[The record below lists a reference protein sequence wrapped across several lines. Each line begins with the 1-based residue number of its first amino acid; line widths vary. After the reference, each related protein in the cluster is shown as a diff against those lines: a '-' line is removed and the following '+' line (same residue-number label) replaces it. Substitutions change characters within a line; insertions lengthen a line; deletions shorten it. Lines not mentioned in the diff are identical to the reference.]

1 MDITKIISDCTDT
14 VVKDVVSGKFNFN
27 DVSLDEKTLDLI
39 KQDSLLMHYSK
50 TLLTTYHEALRKQL
64 AEQGIEI

>member
-14 VVKDVVSGKFNFN
+14 VVKDVVSGKFNFD
-27 DVSLDEKTLDLI
+27 DVSLDEKTLDLM

-50 TLLTTYHEALRKQL
+50 TLLATYHEALRKQL